1 MKNTLKFISLA
12 TLLAAKAAFAFLAPE
27 DGWWWNPAQP
37 GFGYNI
43 ETQNGTV
50 FVALFIYDDNGGPVW
65 YSGSSTINQN
75 NSVAIDLKRS
85 EGGPCLGC
93 TYTSSQANS
102 IGKQLVLTFDDSK
115 IKGTA
120 TLDGITNNIERYNF
134 TLGDKINKLLGAWII
149 AAVPSTGSGLG
160 ISHLAICTG
169 ITSTNATC
177 QGGWA
182 NTQRNGTIFDNGN
195 EIYSG
200 RVPISATE
208 DIVLRFKFFGLNGI
222 SGYSVIVD
230 SSASNEEASQ
240 ELSNNGQ
247 NTVGFRYLSL
257 QELN

>member
-1 MKNTLKFISLA
+1 MKSTLKILGLA
-12 TLLAAKAAFAFLAPE
+12 TLLAAKAAFALAPE

-50 FVALFIYDDNGGPVW
+50 FVAVFIYDDDGSPTW
-65 YSGSSTINQN
+65 YSGSGSIQN
-75 NSVAIDLKRS
+75 NSVAIDLHRYK
-85 EGGPCLGC
+85 GGPCLGC
-93 TYTSSQANS
+93 TYTSPQTNS
-102 IGKQLVLTFDDSK
+102 IGKQLVLTFDESK
-115 IKGTA
+115 SKATA
-120 TLDGITNNIERYNF
+120 TLDGITNHIERFNF
-134 TLGDKINKLLGAWII
+134 KLGNKINQLLGAWII
-149 AAVPSTGSGLG
+149 AAVPSTGTGPG

-169 ITSTNATC
+169 ITGTTATC

-200 RVPISATE
+200 RVPISATK
-208 DIVLRFKFFGLNGI
+208 DIVLRFKFFGLNEI

-247 NTVGFRYLSL
+247 NAVGFRYLSL